1 MSNALRTNAAAQA
14 ARKGAT
20 PQMERTPGRT
30 DEVQNNAGGFTFKVS
45 DKDRLER
52 FLILGVDGG
61 TYYVG
66 EQKFTADAVAFLKE
80 FIARDERAFVDT
92 VVDVSV
98 NNRAAKQSPA
108 IYAIA
113 LVLSE
118 GQDKAYARE
127 AVNKVVRTST
137 HLFEFAEYVKAFGG
151 WGRSK
156 RAAVAGWYEGK
167 DAGSLAYQA
176 VKYRQRNG
184 WTHRDLFRLSH
195 PKFAPKF
202 PEGVDQN
209 VGNFILGKAPVAE
222 AAEPIILEGFRTIQV
237 AKNAK
242 DVVRILNME
251 QNKNLP
257 WETIPTE
264 FLKDAEVWKTLFYN
278 GALGQTAL
286 IRNITRFAKIGAFDD
301 LVFAGDVAKRLSDE
315 DAIRR
320 GRVHPVQYANA
331 LGIYTNG
338 PMVDRYAGYGS
349 YDNKKAKDWATN
361 AKVLGGLE
369 AGFYNSFKTIEPSNK
384 ATMVSVDVSGSMTWG
399 APAGL
404 VGMNYLQAAAVMAM
418 VTVRTEPYVVVNAF
432 STNLKDV
439 NVSDTDNFKTVVDKF
454 SRVSMGGTDVA
465 QPMVHA
471 TAKKL
476 GIDTFQ
482 VYTDNETWA
491 GSIKPSQALVKYRQS
506 SGRNARLAVV
516 ALAGTDYTVAD
527 PQDKGQMDF
536 SGFDAS
542 APKVMAD
549 FSAGRI

>member
-1 MSNALRTNAAAQA
+1 MSNALRTSAAAQA

-30 DEVQNNAGGFTFKVS
+30 DEVQNNAGGFVFKVS
-45 DKDRLER
+45 DKARLER

-66 EQKFTADAVAFLKE
+66 ETTFTNDAIAFLKE
-80 FIARDERAFVDT
+80 FIRKDERAFIDT
-92 VVDVSV
+92 VVDVRV
-98 NNRAAKQSPA
+98 NDRAAKQSPA

-113 LVLSE
+113 LALSE

-127 AVNKVVRTST
+127 AVAKMNLNST
-137 HLFEFAEYVKAFGG
+137 QLFEFAEYVKAFGG
-151 WGRSK
+151 WGRAK
-156 RAAVAGWYEGK
+156 RGAVADWYETK
-167 DAGSLAYQA
+167 DAGQLAYQA

-195 PKFAPKF
+195 PK
-202 PEGVDQN
+202 GVDQG
-209 VGNFILGKAPVAE
+209 VGRFILGQDAIDSNDGASGVEIITGFKAMQRATSVQEVKAV
-222 AAEPIILEGFRTIQV
+222 LE
-237 AKNAK
+237 
-242 DVVRILNME
+242 DH
-251 QNKNLP
+251 KNLP
-257 WETIPTE
+257 WETIPTQ
-264 FLKDAEVWKTLFYN
+264 FLTDAEVWKTLFYN

-286 IRNITRFAKIGAFDD
+286 IRNITRFAKIGAFND
-301 LVFAGDVAKRLSDE
+301 LVFAGDVAKRLADE
-315 DAIRR
+315 EAIRK

-331 LGIYTNG
+331 IGIYVNG
-338 PMVDRYAGYGS
+338 PMVSRYAGYGN
-349 YDNKKAKDWATN
+349 YDNKAGKTWSVN
-361 AKVLGGLE
+361 AKVNGGLE
-369 AGFYNSFKTIEPSNK
+369 AGFYNSFKAIDPANK
-384 ATMVSVDVSGSMTWG
+384 PTMVSVDVSGSMTWG

-432 STNLKDV
+432 STNLKQV

-465 QPMVHA
+465 QPMLFA
-471 TAKKL
+471 TANKL
-476 GIDTFQ
+476 DIDTFQ

-491 GSIKPSQALVKYRQS
+491 GNIKPSEALVKYRKS
-506 SGRNARLAVV
+506 SGREARLAVV
-516 ALAGTDYTVAD
+516 ALAGTEYTVAD
-527 PQDKGQMDF
+527 PADRGQMDF